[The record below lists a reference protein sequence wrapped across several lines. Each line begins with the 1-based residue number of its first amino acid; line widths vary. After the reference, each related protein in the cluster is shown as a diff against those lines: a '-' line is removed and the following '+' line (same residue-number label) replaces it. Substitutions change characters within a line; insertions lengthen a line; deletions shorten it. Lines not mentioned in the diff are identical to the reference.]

1 MRKSCSMNSH
11 PSIQASLA
19 EAAAT
24 LDAFRNDPVAVH
36 ATSAFVSA
44 ALRTLRAGG
53 LLMACGNGGSLSQAM
68 HFAQEWT
75 GRFRGDRPALP
86 AMAFSDPTQLSCIA
100 NDYGFEEVFA
110 RQVEAHGR
118 AGDLLLLLSTSGQS
132 PNVIQA
138 ARAARASDVQTVALL
153 GRGGGKLASEVD
165 IPILVPLTTTSDRIQ
180 EVHLQILHSVLEA
193 AERELFPES
202 YPPDRD

>member
-1 MRKSCSMNSH
+1 MNSH
-11 PSIQASLA
+11 PSIQASLG
-19 EAAAT
+19 EAAAI
-24 LDAFRNDPVAVH
+24 LDAFRRDPVALH
-36 ATSAFVSA
+36 AMGAFVSA

-68 HFAQEWT
+68 HFAEEWT

-100 NDYGFEEVFA
+100 NDYGFEAVFS

-132 PNVIQA
+132 PNLT
-138 ARAARASDVQTVALL
+138 RAARVARARDVETVALL

-165 IPILVPLTTTSDRIQ
+165 IPILVPLATTSDRIQ

-202 YPPDRD
+202 YEPNRD